1 MRRLDYPPGDS
12 VYFMYHYSNVEI
24 HPPTLTSL
32 IVSILASLFVKKEI
46 HAKEN
51 NFTVPNF
58 ARTSDITKRET
69 RMDIVNT
76 FTFSVE
82 S

>member
-1 MRRLDYPPGDS
+1 VAARISSWRLNLSHISIFGAKI
-12 VYFMYHYSNVEI
+12 YHSTAN
-24 HPPTLTSL
+24 SL
-32 IVSILASLFVKKEI
+32 IVSILASMFNKKEI

-58 ARTSDITKRET
+58 ARTFDIVKRKA
-69 RMDIVNT
+69 RMDLVNT